1 MIEILKAPAHL
12 VVQDNGFCGQ
22 RHIGIPRAGAMD
34 QAALALGNSLVG
46 NHPQSAAME
55 WGVSAGAIRF
65 SEDTRIALTGAHV
78 HGRRGQLSLTMNI
91 AVDVPG
97 GTTLEVDRFLT
108 GRFLYIAVS
117 PGLKVEPV
125 RGSLSTY
132 LAAGIG
138 GFNGRRLKTGDS
150 IPQSGFVEL
159 FADTVASR
167 PDYRQTALRII
178 PGPQHGVLNG
188 SLLRYLTG
196 SEFTVSR
203 TSDRTGYRLEG
214 PAIDVSGLGQIL
226 SEPACEGA
234 IQVTDSG
241 TPIVLMADGPTIG
254 GYNKIA
260 VVTGDDLPILAQK
273 TPGEKVR
280 FALTR
285 I

>member
-12 VVQDNGFCGQ
+12 VVQDRGFRGQ

-34 QAALALGNSLVG
+34 LAALALGNSLVG
-46 NHPQSAAME
+46 NHPESAAME
-55 WGVSAGAIRF
+55 WGLSAGAIRF
-65 SEDTRIALTGAHV
+65 REDTKIALTGAHV
-78 HGRRGQLSLTMNI
+78 HGRRGQLSLTMNVG
-91 AVDVPG
+91 VDVEA
-97 GTTLEVDRFLT
+97 GTTLEIDRFLT

-117 PGLKVEPV
+117 PGLEIEPV
-125 RGSLSTY
+125 RGSRSTY

-138 GFNGRRLKTGDS
+138 GFNGRRLRAGDL
-150 IPQSGFVEL
+150 IPQSGSDGL
-159 FADTVASR
+159 FDGTVASR
-167 PDYRQTALRII
+167 PDYRQTTLRII
-178 PGPQHGVLNG
+178 PGPQHGVLHG
-188 SLLRYLTG
+188 RLLQYITG
-196 SEFTVSR
+196 SEFRVSR

-260 VVTGDDLPILAQK
+260 VLTGDDLPILAQK
-273 TPGEKVR
+273 TPGDKVR

>member
-12 VVQDNGFCGQ
+12 VVQDNGFRGQ
-22 RHIGIPRAGAMD
+22 RHIGFPRAGAMD

-46 NHPQSAAME
+46 NHPESAAME
-55 WGVSAGAIRF
+55 WGLSGGVIRF
-65 SEDTRIALTGAHV
+65 SEDAKIALTGAHV
-78 HGRRGQLSLTMNI
+78 HGRRGRLPLTRNI
-91 AVDVPG
+91 GVDVAA
-97 GTTLEVDRFLT
+97 GTTLEIDRFLT

-117 PGLKVEPV
+117 PGLEIGPV
-125 RGSLSTY
+125 LGSRSTY

-138 GFNGRRLKTGDS
+138 GFNGRRLKAGDS
-150 IPQSGFVEL
+150 IPQSGSDGF
-159 FADTVASR
+159 FDGTVVSR
-167 PDYRQTALRII
+167 PDYSQTTLRII
-178 PGPQHGVLNG
+178 PGPQHGVLDG
-188 SLLRYLTG
+188 RLLQYITA
-196 SEFTVSR
+196 SEFRVSR

-214 PAIDVSGLGQIL
+214 PGIDVLGLGQIL

-254 GYNKIA
+254 GYNKIG
-260 VVTGDDLPILAQK
+260 VVIAEDLPILAQK

-285 I
+285 T